1 MSSWASIVINKN
13 KTDISKTTHAVAP
26 PPPIEQKEE
35 QKKEIDRNECPLFV
49 SMRRPGAPT
58 VRPIFETCIES
69 NAWEQSELDK
79 NHEYSRKVHDEKMD
93 VWEKKNRWFCVPPM
107 TEMTKE
113 QEAIGF
119 YPIQIPHWEE
129 FSEYSLR
136 FGYYCPHNSDERRV
150 DYLCFLNK
158 LMYNRSNEICACK
171 TVGEFER
178 VYLCI
183 YSLQYFGPVEWNDEE
198 AVSKWKRD
206 LERERHSARDA
217 LWALSS
223 KANLFPGKQVKKHQ
237 PPAPPAPTTTSE
249 SGPKRYDVYSVQ
261 RGEVGV
267 CGVKDLKTLG
277 NSAPIRWHISP
288 AEMRNMKQ
296 FYFCFEQDPA
306 RRDDDYYDSDW
317 ADDGSDGFGIY

>member
-1 MSSWASIVINKN
+1 MSSWASIVKN
-13 KTDISKTTHAVAP
+13 GNTTTGVSKTTHAVAP
-26 PPPIEQKEE
+26 PIEQKEE
-35 QKKEIDRNECPLFV
+35 KKEEESGCPLFV
-49 SMRRPGAPT
+49 SMKRPGAPT
-58 VRPIFETCIES
+58 VRPIFETYIES

-79 NHEYSRKVHDEKMD
+79 NHEYSREIHDQKMD
-93 VWEKKNRWFCVPPM
+93 VWEKRNRWFCVPPM

-119 YPIQIPHWEE
+119 YPIQIPPWEE

-171 TVGEFER
+171 TVGEFEH
-178 VYLCI
+178 VYLRM
-183 YSLQYFGPVEWNDEE
+183 YSLQYGPVEWNDEE
-198 AVSKWKRD
+198 AVSKWKRN
-206 LERERHSARDA
+206 LQRERHSARDA

-237 PPAPPAPTTTSE
+237 PPAPTTSD

-267 CGVKDLKTLG
+267 CGVKDLKKLG
-277 NSAPIRWHISP
+277 NSAPIRWYISP

-306 RRDDDYYDSDW
+306 LRYDDYYDSDW
-317 ADDGSDGFGIY
+317 ADDGSDGFGLF

>member
-1 MSSWASIVINKN
+1 MSSWASIVKN
-13 KTDISKTTHAVAP
+13 ENRMGVSKTTHAVM
-26 PPPIEQKEE
+26 PIEQKEQ
-35 QKKEIDRNECPLFV
+35 QKEEAGGRCPLFV
-49 SMRRPGAPT
+49 SMKRPGAPT
-58 VRPIFETCIES
+58 VRPIFETYIES

-79 NHEYSRKVHDEKMD
+79 NHEYSRPVHDEKMD
-93 VWEKKNRWFCVPPM
+93 VWEKRNRWFCVPPM
-107 TEMTKE
+107 TEITEAQK
-113 QEAIGF
+113 AIGF
-119 YPIQIPHWEE
+119 YPIQIPPWEE

-150 DYLCFLNK
+150 DYLSFLNK
-158 LMYNRSNEICACK
+158 LMYNRSNEIHACK
-171 TVGEFER
+171 TVGEFES
-178 VYLCI
+178 VYLRI

-206 LERERHSARDA
+206 LRSERHSARDA

-223 KANLFPGKQVKKHQ
+223 KANLFPGRQVNKHQ
-237 PPAPPAPTTTSE
+237 TTITTGDSD
-249 SGPKRYDVYSVQ
+249 SGPKRYDVYSVK

-277 NSAPIRWHISP
+277 NSAPIRWYISP

-296 FYFCFEQDPA
+296 FYFCFEQDPT

-317 ADDGSDGFGIY
+317 ADDGSDGFGLF

>member
-1 MSSWASIVINKN
+1 MSSWASIVKN
-13 KTDISKTTHAVAP
+13 ENTTGVSKTTRAVAP
-26 PPPIEQKEE
+26 IEKKEE
-35 QKKEIDRNECPLFV
+35 IRRNERPLFV
-49 SMRRPGAPT
+49 SMKRPGAPT
-58 VRPIFETCIES
+58 VRPIFETYIES

-79 NHEYSRKVHDEKMD
+79 NHEYSRKVHDEKMCA
-93 VWEKKNRWFCVPPM
+93 WEKKNCWYDVPPM

-119 YPIQIPHWEE
+119 YPIQIPPWEE

-178 VYLCI
+178 VYLRI
-183 YSLQYFGPVEWNDEE
+183 YSLQFFGPVEWNDEE
-198 AVSKWKRD
+198 AVSKWKCD
-206 LERERHSARDA
+206 LQCERHSARDA

-223 KANLFPGKQVKKHQ
+223 KANLFPGRQVKKHQ
-237 PPAPPAPTTTSE
+237 PPVTTGD

-267 CGVKDLKTLG
+267 CRVKDLKTLG
-277 NSAPIRWHISP
+277 NSAPIQWYISP

-296 FYFCFEQDPA
+296 FYFCFEQDPT
-306 RRDDDYYDSDW
+306 RRHDDYFESWSD
-317 ADDGSDGFGIY
+317 DGFGCY